1 MNTIAF
7 VILMLLLVHYAVESL
22 ADYLN
27 LSQSSPD
34 VPEDFADAYDP
45 DRYAASQAYLKANI
59 RFDRLTA
66 TLELVVFLGFW
77 FAGGFGLLDRWI
89 RSLNLSPVVSGL
101 LYIGVLGGAAALLG
115 MFFSIYKTFGI
126 EERFGFNRTPWRLFL
141 LDRLKALALTLIL
154 GGPLLAAVLVFFE
167 YTGDLAWLW
176 VWVFLTIFMMIMQ
189 VVVPAWIMPLFNRFT
204 PLPEG
209 DLKKAVT
216 AYARQNALALSN
228 VFVMDGSKRSAKS
241 NAFFTGMGRKRK
253 LVLFDTLVNNHSP
266 AEIVAIVAHETGHYK
281 KKHIVVTML
290 LSICQAG
297 VMCYLLS
304 YFISCEGLFA
314 AFFVDP
320 PSVYAGLVLFF
331 LLFAPIEFF
340 LNIGL
345 LAILRRNER
354 AADRFAAATTG
365 TPEVL
370 ARALKRLSVD
380 NLANLT
386 PHPLYVF
393 LHYSHPPVSERVR
406 ELTAA

>member
-1 MNTIAF
+1 MMNTIAF

-141 LDRLKALALTLIL
+141 LDLLKALALTLIL

-228 VFVMDGSKRSAKS
+228 VFVMD
-241 NAFFTGMGRKRK
+241 
-253 LVLFDTLVNNHSP
+253 
-266 AEIVAIVAHETGHYK
+266 
-281 KKHIVVTML
+281 
-290 LSICQAG
+290 
-297 VMCYLLS
+297 
-304 YFISCEGLFA
+304 
-314 AFFVDP
+314 
-320 PSVYAGLVLFF
+320 
-331 LLFAPIEFF
+331 
-340 LNIGL
+340 
-345 LAILRRNER
+345 
-354 AADRFAAATTG
+354 
-365 TPEVL
+365 
-370 ARALKRLSVD
+370 
-380 NLANLT
+380 
-386 PHPLYVF
+386 
-393 LHYSHPPVSERVR
+393 
-406 ELTAA
+406 